1 MAKAPLQLIKSLKFN
16 YLFSSIFILHIAF
29 ALSYETSCK
38 GEMLYGYGKL
48 YYNNTAHKK
57 EGVCPLTLKNKYKS
71 TFPLIK
77 KDLASYYN
85 NKPFMDLNI
94 QDSH

>member
-1 MAKAPLQLIKSLKFN
+1 MAKAPLQLIKLLKFN
-16 YLFSSIFILHIAF
+16 YLFSSIFILHIAFAFAFAFAF

-57 EGVCPLTLKNKYKS
+57 EGVYPLTLKNKYKT

-77 KDLASYYN
+77 
-85 NKPFMDLNI
+85 NKKRLGI
-94 QDSH
+94 ILQ

>member
-1 MAKAPLQLIKSLKFN
+1 MAKVPLQLIKLLKFN

-29 ALSYETSCK
+29 ALSLSLSLSLSYETSCK

-48 YYNNTAHKK
+48 YYNNTAHEK
-57 EGVCPLTLKNKYKS
+57 EGVYPLTLQNKYKT

-77 KDLASYYN
+77 
-85 NKPFMDLNI
+85 NKKRLGI
-94 QDSH
+94 VLQ

>member
-1 MAKAPLQLIKSLKFN
+1 MAKVPLQLIKLLKFN

-29 ALSYETSCK
+29 ALSLSYETSCK

-48 YYNNTAHKK
+48 YYNNTAHEK
-57 EGVCPLTLKNKYKS
+57 EGVYPLTLQNKYKT

-77 KDLASYYN
+77 
-85 NKPFMDLNI
+85 NKKRLGI
-94 QDSH
+94 ILQ

>member
-48 YYNNTAHKK
+48 YYNNTAHEK
-57 EGVCPLTLKNKYKS
+57 EGVYPLTLQNKYKT

-77 KDLASYYN
+77 
-85 NKPFMDLNI
+85 NKKRLGI
-94 QDSH
+94 VLQ

>member
-57 EGVCPLTLKNKYKS
+57 EGVYPLTLK
-71 TFPLIK
+71 K
-77 KDLASYYN
+77 KNTSQLS
-85 NKPFMDLNI
+85 L
-94 QDSH
+94 S

>member
-38 GEMLYGYGKL
+38 DEMLYGYGKL

-57 EGVCPLTLKNKYKS
+57 EGVYPLTLKKIQVN
-71 TFPLIK
+71 FPSHK
-77 KDLASYYN
+77 KRLGII
-85 NKPFMDLNI
+85 L
-94 QDSH
+94 Q

>member
-16 YLFSSIFILHIAF
+16 YLISSIFILHIAF

-57 EGVCPLTLKNKYKS
+57 EGVYPLTLKKIQVN
-71 TFPLIK
+71 FPSHK
-77 KDLASYYN
+77 KRLGII
-85 NKPFMDLNI
+85 L
-94 QDSH
+94 Q

>member
-1 MAKAPLQLIKSLKFN
+1 MAKAPLQLIKLLKFN
-16 YLFSSIFILHIAF
+16 YLFSSIFILHIAFAFAF

-57 EGVCPLTLKNKYKS
+57 EGVYPLTLKKIQVN
-71 TFPLIK
+71 FPSHK
-77 KDLASYYN
+77 KRLGII
-85 NKPFMDLNI
+85 L
-94 QDSH
+94 Q

>member
-57 EGVCPLTLKNKYKS
+57 EGVYPLTLKKKIQVN
-71 TFPLIK
+71 FPSHK
-77 KDLASYYN
+77 KRLGII
-85 NKPFMDLNI
+85 L
-94 QDSH
+94 Q

>member
-1 MAKAPLQLIKSLKFN
+1 MAKVPLQLIKLLKFN

-29 ALSYETSCK
+29 ALSLSLSLSYETSCK

-48 YYNNTAHKK
+48 YYNNTAHEKK
-57 EGVCPLTLKNKYKS
+57 GVYPLTLQNKYKT

-77 KDLASYYN
+77 
-85 NKPFMDLNI
+85 NKKRLGI
-94 QDSH
+94 VLQ